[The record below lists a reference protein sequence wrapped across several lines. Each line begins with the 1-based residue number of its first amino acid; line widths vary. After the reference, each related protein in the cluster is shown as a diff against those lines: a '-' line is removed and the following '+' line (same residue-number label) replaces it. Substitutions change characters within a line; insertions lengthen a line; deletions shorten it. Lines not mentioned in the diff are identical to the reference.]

1 MTLSPPAS
9 RQSASRQSFISQAC
23 YVIGENVVTFG
34 AFLLFFVFVLFAL
47 FGGAIAPYNPLT
59 TNAAVALSPPSLAH
73 WFGTDDLGR
82 DILSRVI
89 VATRLDLGIAV
100 IAVALSFFLGS
111 ILGTCA
117 GYFGGW
123 TDRIISR
130 IVDTIM
136 AFPLFILAMGLVA
149 ALGNTVENIIYAT
162 AIINLPLYTRVIRS
176 EVLTRREAGYIE
188 AARLAGNGSLRIM
201 AFHLFPN
208 VLPVMMVHISLN
220 MGWAIL
226 NAAGLSFIGLGVRP
240 PTPEWGIMV
249 AEGATYIISGEWWL
263 AIFPGLILML
273 AVFCFNLLGDG
284 LRDLID
290 PRLRT

>member
-1 MTLSPPAS
+1 MTVS
-9 RQSASRQSFISQAC
+9 RPSAQSRLKSGLAQAR
-23 YVIGENVVTFG
+23 YIIGENIVTFG
-34 AFLLFFVFVLFAL
+34 AFLLFFLLVLFAL
-47 FGGAIAPYNPLT
+47 FGSAIAPYDPLAS
-59 TNAAVALSPPSLAH
+59 NATVALQSPSAAH

-82 DILSRVI
+82 DVLSRVI
-89 VATRLDLGIAV
+89 VATRLDMGIAV
-100 IAVALSFFLGS
+100 VAVALSFGLGS
-111 ILGTCA
+111 ILGTCS

-123 TDRIISR
+123 CDRIISR

-162 AIINLPLYTRVIRS
+162 AVINLPLYTRVVRS
-176 EVLTRREAGYIE
+176 EILIRREAGYVE
-188 AARLAGNGSLRIM
+188 AARLSGNSHLSIM
-201 AFHLFPN
+201 TNHLFPN

-240 PTPEWGIMV
+240 PTAEWGIMV

-263 AIFPGLILML
+263 AIFPGAVLML

-290 PRLRT
+290 PRMRT

>member
-1 MTLSPPAS
+1 MTLRETAA
-9 RQSASRQSFISQAC
+9 QQTLLTQAR
-23 YVIGENVVTFG
+23 YVISENTITFG
-34 AFLLFFVFVLFAL
+34 AFLLFFVMVLFAL
-47 FGGAIAPYNPLT
+47 CGYAIAPYDPLASD
-59 TNAAVALSPPSLAH
+59 AAVALSPPSFAH
-73 WFGTDDLGR
+73 WFGTDALGR

-100 IAVALSFFLGS
+100 VAVVISFVLGS

-123 TDRIISR
+123 TDRLVSR
-130 IVDTIM
+130 ATDTIM

-162 AIINLPLYTRVIRS
+162 AIINLPLYTRVIRA

-188 AARLAGNGSLRIM
+188 AARLAGNNHLQIM
-201 AFHLFPN
+201 TYHLFPN

-263 AIFPGLILML
+263 AMFPGLVLML

-284 LRDLID
+284 LRDLLD
-290 PRLRT
+290 PRMRT